1 MNFMTI
7 FNQVLVLFLL
17 IIIGFAAS
25 KKKLI
30 DDYGAKQLST
40 VVLYITLPALIIR
53 SMQFDF
59 SMQLLG
65 ESAAMVGIS
74 AITYTTLIALSY
86 LLVRLTGA
94 KNREKDVLQASMIFP
109 NVGFMGYP
117 IVFAVFGETG
127 VFYTALF
134 NMLFDLLMW
143 TVGVHI
149 LSRSSDITDETSHL
163 RKALLNPGTL
173 AVITGFSLFVFGIKL
188 PQAADRTLEYLAG
201 ATTPI
206 AMVTVGA
213 ILSRTN
219 IKSIFTNKGLL
230 ITAALKMIVLPLL
243 VVGALNLSGL
253 TGYFRSIPA
262 IIIAMPVAAN
272 VAILSARYDSDY
284 SLASQSVFLTTL
296 ISLITI
302 PLVVMLVS

>member
-30 DDYGAKQLST
+30 DDYGTKQLST

-149 LSRSSDITDETSHL
+149 LSRSSDITDETSHF

>member
-30 DDYGAKQLST
+30 DDYGTKQLST

-86 LLVRLTGA
+86 LLVRFTGA

>member
-30 DDYGAKQLST
+30 DDYGTKQLST

>member
-30 DDYGAKQLST
+30 DDYGTKQLST

-74 AITYTTLIALSY
+74 AVTYFSLITLSY
-86 LLVRLTGA
+86 LLVRMTGA
-94 KNREKDVLQASMIFP
+94 KKKQKDVLQVSMIFP

-117 IVFAVFGETG
+117 IIFAVFGETG

-149 LSRSSDITDETSHL
+149 LSRSSDITEKTSHL

-173 AVITGFSLFVFGIKL
+173 SVVTGFSLFVFGIKL
-188 PQAADRTLEYLAG
+188 PQAADKTLEYLAG
-201 ATTPI
+201 ATTPL

-219 IKSIFTNKGLL
+219 IGSIFTNKGLL
-230 ITAALKMIVLPLL
+230 LTATLKMIVLPLL

-262 IIIAMPVAAN
+262 IMIAMPVAAN

-296 ISLITI
+296 ISLVTI